1 MSTILLVDDKSS
13 MRKVLHQTLE
23 GDLHQILEAED
34 GEKALEMIKTKH
46 VDVIITD
53 IKMPRVDGMTLL
65 RMIKEL
71 DSEIV
76 VIIMTA
82 YGTIE
87 TAVEA
92 MKLGAYD
99 YITKPFSTEQV
110 KLTVEKAVERQ
121 KLVYE
126 NRYLREKLNDQYNY
140 KRIVGNSPSMQPVYE
155 LIDKVAP
162 TDTAV
167 LIRGE
172 SGTGKELVAHAIHF
186 NSRRKDKPFIKVNCA
201 VLAEG
206 VLESELFGHERGS
219 FTGAAGKRIGRF
231 ELASGG
237 SIFLDEI
244 GDISLSTQVK
254 LLRVLQE
261 KEFERVGGTES
272 IKADV
277 RVIAATNKNLE
288 EAIKK
293 GQFREDLFFRLN
305 VVPII
310 VPPLRERREDI
321 ERLAQHFLNRYGL
334 EANKKI
340 SKIDKKALEF
350 LIRYNWPGNVRELE
364 NAIQRAVVLSDSDT
378 IYPSNLPLDIQSFQ
392 KDDSMHYLGENASLT
407 EKVEN
412 YEKELILK
420 SMEKA
425 NHVQTKAAK
434 LLDINRT
441 ALIYKLKKYGLISE
455 NPTEGDEEPK

>member
-1 MSTILLVDDKSS
+1 MSTILIADDKSS
-13 MRKVLHQTLE
+13 MRKVLRQTLE
-23 GDLHQILEAED
+23 GDQYSIVEAED
-34 GEKALEMIKTKH
+34 GEKALEMIKAKH
-46 VDVIITD
+46 IDLIITD
-53 IKMPRVDGMTLL
+53 IKMPKLDGMALL
-65 RMIKEL
+65 KMIREL
-71 DSEIV
+71 DNEIM
-76 VIIMTA
+76 VIVMTA

-110 KLTVEKAVERQ
+110 KLTVDKAIERQ
-121 KLVYE
+121 KLLYE
-126 NRYLREKLNDQYNY
+126 NKYLREKLNDQYNY
-140 KRIVGNSPSMQPVYE
+140 KRIVGNSGAMQPVYE
-155 LIDKVAP
+155 LIEKVAP

-206 VLESELFGHERGS
+206 VLESELFGHEKGS

-231 ELASGG
+231 ELAHGG

-244 GDISLSTQVK
+244 GDINPATQVK

-261 KEFERVGGTES
+261 KEFERVGGTEVIRS
-272 IKADV
+272 DV
-277 RVIAATNKNLE
+277 RIITATNKNLE

-305 VVPII
+305 VVPIV
-310 VPPLRERREDI
+310 VPPLRERREDV
-321 ERLAQHFLNRYGL
+321 ERLAQHFLHRYNQ

-340 SKIDKKALEF
+340 VKIDKKALE
-350 LIRYNWPGNVRELE
+350 LMARYHWPGNVRELE
-364 NAIQRAVVLSDSDT
+364 NAVQRAVVLADSDT
-378 IYPSNLPLDIQSFQ
+378 VYPSNLPLDIQTFQ
-392 KDDSMHYLGENASLT
+392 KDEYLHHLKEDSSLT
-407 EKVEN
+407 DKVEN

-420 SMEKA
+420 AMEKA

-434 LLDINRT
+434 LLDVNRT
-441 ALIYKLKKYGLISE
+441 ALIYKLKKYGLLNE
-455 NPTEGDEEPK
+455 NEEVENQPE

>member
-1 MSTILLVDDKSS
+1 MSSILLVDDKSS

-23 GDLHQILEAED
+23 NEQNTILEAED
-34 GEKALEMIKTKH
+34 GEKALETIKSKH
-46 VDVIITD
+46 VDVVITD
-53 IKMPRVDGMTLL
+53 IKMPKLDGMSLL
-65 RMIKEL
+65 KMIKEL

-110 KLTVEKAVERQ
+110 KLTVEKAIERQ
-121 KLVYE
+121 KLLYE
-126 NRYLREKLNDQYNY
+126 NKYLREKLNDQYNY
-140 KRIVGNSPSMQPVYE
+140 KRIVGNSPAMQPVYE
-155 LIDKVAP
+155 LMEKVAP

-167 LIRGE
+167 LIRGD

-186 NSRRKDKPFIKVNCA
+186 NSRRKEKPFIKVNCA

-206 VLESELFGHERGS
+206 VLESELFGHEKGS

-231 ELASGG
+231 ELANGG

-244 GDISLSTQVK
+244 GDISPSTQVK

-272 IKADV
+272 IRADV

-288 EAIKK
+288 EDIKR
-293 GQFREDLFFRLN
+293 GHFREDLFFRLN
-305 VVPII
+305 VVPIY
-310 VPPLRERREDI
+310 VPPLRERREDV
-321 ERLAQHFLNRYGL
+321 ERLAMHFLTRYSL

-340 SKIDKKALEF
+340 NKIEKKALE
-350 LIRYNWPGNVRELE
+350 LLSRYNWPGNVRELE
-364 NAIQRAVVLSDSDT
+364 NAIQRAVVLADSDT

-392 KDDSMHYLGENASLT
+392 KDGYLHNLKEDASLT

-420 SMEKA
+420 AMEKA
-425 NHVQTKAAK
+425 NHIQTKAAK
-434 LLDINRT
+434 LLDVNRT
-441 ALIYKLKKYGLISE
+441 ALIYKLKKYGLLNEATSE
-455 NPTEGDEEPK
+455 DDVSP

>member
-1 MSTILLVDDKSS
+1 MSTILLVDDKNS
-13 MRKVLHQTLE
+13 MRKVLRQTLE
-23 GDLHQILEAED
+23 SDQKTILEAED
-34 GEKALEMIKTKH
+34 GEKALEIIKTKH
-46 VDVIITD
+46 VDVVMTD
-53 IKMPRVDGMTLL
+53 IKMPRLDGMTLL
-65 RMIKEL
+65 KMIKEL
-71 DSEIV
+71 DTEIV

-110 KLTVEKAVERQ
+110 KLTVEKAIERQ
-121 KLVYE
+121 KLLYE
-126 NRYLREKLNDQYNY
+126 NKYLREKLNDQYNY
-140 KRIVGNSPSMQPVYE
+140 KRIVGNSPAMQPVYE
-155 LIDKVAP
+155 LIEKVAP

-186 NSRRKDKPFIKVNCA
+186 NSRRKEKPFIKVNCA

-206 VLESELFGHERGS
+206 VLESELFGHEKGS

-231 ELASGG
+231 ELANGG

-244 GDISLSTQVK
+244 GDISLATQVK

-272 IKADV
+272 IRSDV

-305 VVPII
+305 VVPIH
-310 VPPLRERREDI
+310 VPPLRERREDM
-321 ERLAQHFLNRYGL
+321 ERLAMHFLNRYSL

-340 SKIDKKALEF
+340 AKIDKKAIDLMA
-350 LIRYNWPGNVRELE
+350 RYNWPGNVRELE
-364 NAIQRAVVLSDSDT
+364 NAIQRAVVLADTDT
-378 IYPSNLPLDIQSFQ
+378 IYPSNLPLDIQTFQ
-392 KDDSMHYLGENASLT
+392 KDEYLHVLKEDASLT

-420 SMEKA
+420 AMEKA
-425 NHVQTKAAK
+425 DHVQTKAAK

-441 ALIYKLKKYGLISE
+441 ALIYKLKKYGLLSE
-455 NPTEGDEEPK
+455 AAEGAEPAE

>member
-13 MRKVLHQTLE
+13 MRKVLRQTLE
-23 GDLHQILEAED
+23 GEGNTILEAED
-34 GEKALEMIKTKH
+34 GEKALEMIKAKH
-46 VDVIITD
+46 VDLIISD
-53 IKMPRVDGMTLL
+53 IKMPKLDGMSLL
-65 RMIKEL
+65 KMIKEL
-71 DSEIV
+71 DNEIV

-82 YGTIE
+82 YATIE

-110 KLTVEKAVERQ
+110 KITVDKAIERQ

-126 NRYLREKLNDQYNY
+126 NKYLREKLNDQYNY
-140 KRIVGNSPSMQPVYE
+140 KRIIGNSTKMQPVYE
-155 LIDKVAP
+155 LIEKVSP

-172 SGTGKELVAHAIHF
+172 SGTGKELVAHAVHF

-206 VLESELFGHERGS
+206 VLESELFGHEKGS

-231 ELASGG
+231 ELANGG

-244 GDISLSTQVK
+244 GDINLSTQVK

-261 KEFERVGGTES
+261 KEFERVGGTEV
-272 IKADV
+272 IRADV

-305 VVPII
+305 VVPIM
-310 VPPLRERREDI
+310 VPPLRDRREDV
-321 ERLAQHFLNRYGL
+321 ERLAFHFLTRYSA

-340 SKIDKKALEF
+340 TKIDKKAVDLMAK
-350 LIRYNWPGNVRELE
+350 YHWPGNVRELE
-364 NAIQRAVVLSDSDT
+364 NAIQRAVVLADGDS
-378 IYPSNLPLDIQSFQ
+378 IYPSNLPLDIQTFH
-392 KDDSMHYLGENASLT
+392 KDDSVNYLKEDAGLT

-412 YEKELILK
+412 YEKELIVK
-420 SMEKA
+420 AMEKA

-434 LLDINRT
+434 LLNVNRT
-441 ALIYKLKKYGLISE
+441 ALIYKLKKYGLLSEADVE
-455 NPTEGDEEPK
+455 NPTEE

>member
-13 MRKVLHQTLE
+13 MRKVLRQTLE
-23 GDLHQILEAED
+23 SDQRNVLEAED
-34 GEKALEMIKTKH
+34 GEKALETIKSKH
-46 VDVIITD
+46 VDLVITD
-53 IKMPRVDGMTLL
+53 IKMPRLDGMTLL
-65 RMIKEL
+65 KMIREL
-71 DSEIV
+71 DTEIV

-99 YITKPFSTEQV
+99 YVTKPFSTEQV
-110 KLTVEKAVERQ
+110 KLTVEKAIERQ
-121 KLVYE
+121 KLLYE
-126 NRYLREKLNDQYNY
+126 NKYLREKLNDQYNY
-140 KRIVGNSPSMQPVYE
+140 KRIVGNSPAMQPVYE
-155 LIDKVAP
+155 LIEKVSP

-167 LIRGE
+167 LVRGE

-206 VLESELFGHERGS
+206 VLESELFGHEKGS

-231 ELASGG
+231 ELANTG

-305 VVPII
+305 VVPIN
-310 VPPLRERREDI
+310 VPPLRDRKEDMERMSF
-321 ERLAQHFLNRYGL
+321 HFLTRYSL

-340 SKIDKKALEF
+340 TKIEKKALD
-350 LIRYNWPGNVRELE
+350 LMTRYNWPGNVRELE
-364 NAIQRAVVLSDSDT
+364 NAIQRAVVLADSDT
-378 IYPSNLPLDIQSFQ
+378 IYPSNLPLDIQTFQ
-392 KDDSMHYLGENASLT
+392 KDEYLHYLKEDASLT

-420 SMEKA
+420 AMEKA

-441 ALIYKLKKYGLISE
+441 ALIYKLKKYGLL
-455 NPTEGDEEPK
+455 TDGKEGNVQPE

>member
-1 MSTILLVDDKSS
+1 MSSILLVDDKSS
-13 MRKVLHQTLE
+13 MRKVLRQTLE
-23 GDLHQILEAED
+23 SDQYTILEAED
-34 GEKALEMIKTKH
+34 GEKAIETIKSKH
-46 VDVIITD
+46 VDLVITD

-65 RMIKEL
+65 RMIREL

-92 MKLGAYD
+92 MKLGAHD

-110 KLTVEKAVERQ
+110 KLVVDKAVERQ

-126 NRYLREKLNDQYNY
+126 NKYLREKLNDQYNY
-140 KRIVGNSPSMQPVYE
+140 KRIVGNSPVMQPVYE
-155 LIDKVAP
+155 LIEKVAP

-167 LIRGE
+167 LIRGD

-206 VLESELFGHERGS
+206 VLESELFGHEKGS

-231 ELASGG
+231 ELANGG

-244 GDISLSTQVK
+244 GDISPPTQVK

-272 IKADV
+272 IRADV

-305 VVPII
+305 VVPIH
-310 VPPLRERREDI
+310 VPPLRERKEDI
-321 ERLAQHFLNRYGL
+321 ERLANHFLARYSM
-334 EANKKI
+334 EAKKRI
-340 SKIDKKALEF
+340 VKIDRKALD
-350 LIRYNWPGNVRELE
+350 LMMQYNWPGNVRELE
-364 NAIQRAVVLSDSDT
+364 NAVQRAVVLADSDT
-378 IYPSNLPLDIQSFQ
+378 IYPSNLPLDIQTFQ
-392 KDDSMHYLGENASLT
+392 KGEFLQVLKENASLT

-420 SMEKA
+420 AMEKA

-441 ALIYKLKKYGLISE
+441 ALIYKLKKYGLLSDVPAE
-455 NPTEGDEEPK
+455 NGSPE

>member
-1 MSTILLVDDKSS
+1 MSTILVVDDKTS
-13 MRKVLHQTLE
+13 MRKVLRQTLE
-23 GDLHQILEAED
+23 GDQRAILEAED
-34 GEKALEMIKTKH
+34 GEKALETIKSKH
-46 VDVIITD
+46 VDVVITD
-53 IKMPRVDGMTLL
+53 IKMPKLDGMNLL
-65 RMIKEL
+65 KMIKEL
-71 DSEIV
+71 DTEIV

-99 YITKPFSTEQV
+99 YVTKPFSTEQV
-110 KLTVEKAVERQ
+110 KITVEKAIERQ

-126 NRYLREKLNDQYNY
+126 NKYLREKLNDQYNY
-140 KRIVGNSPSMQPVYE
+140 KRIVGNSPAMQPVYE
-155 LIDKVAP
+155 LIEKVAP

-186 NSRRKDKPFIKVNCA
+186 NSRRKEKPFIKVNCA

-206 VLESELFGHERGS
+206 VLESELFGHEKGS

-231 ELASGG
+231 ELANGG

-244 GDISLSTQVK
+244 GDISLATQVK

-305 VVPII
+305 VVPIQ
-310 VPPLRERREDI
+310 VPPLRERREDVD
-321 ERLAQHFLNRYGL
+321 RLSSHFLGRYSL

-340 SKIDKKALEF
+340 AKIDKKAQDL
-350 LIRYNWPGNVRELE
+350 LTRYNWPGNVRELE
-364 NAIQRAVVLSDSDT
+364 NAMQRAVVLADSDT
-378 IYPSNLPLDIQSFQ
+378 IFPSNLPLDIQTFQ
-392 KDDSMHYLGENASLT
+392 KDDYLHQLREDASLT

-420 SMEKA
+420 AMEKA

-441 ALIYKLKKYGLISE
+441 ALIYKLKKYGLLSDSNEGTETSE
-455 NPTEGDEEPK
+455 

>member
-1 MSTILLVDDKSS
+1 MSSILIVDDKSS
-13 MRKVLHQTLE
+13 MRKVLKQTLE
-23 GDLHQILEAED
+23 DDQNIIVEAED
-34 GEKALEMIKTKH
+34 GEKALEVIKSKH
-46 VDVIITD
+46 IDLVITD
-53 IKMPRVDGMTLL
+53 IKMPKLDGMSLL
-65 RMIKEL
+65 KMIKEL
-71 DSEIV
+71 DNEIV

-110 KLTVEKAVERQ
+110 KLTVDKAIERQ
-121 KLVYE
+121 KLLYE
-126 NRYLREKLNDQYNY
+126 NKYLREKLNDQYNY
-140 KRIVGNSPSMQPVYE
+140 KRIVGNSATMQPVYE

-167 LIRGE
+167 LIRGA

-186 NSRRKDKPFIKVNCA
+186 NSRRKEKPFIKVNCA

-206 VLESELFGHERGS
+206 VLESELFGHEKGS

-231 ELASGG
+231 ELANGG

-261 KEFERVGGTES
+261 KEFERVGGMES
-272 IKADV
+272 IHADV

-288 EAIKK
+288 EGIKK
-293 GQFREDLFFRLN
+293 GTFREDLFFRLN
-305 VVPII
+305 VVPIF
-310 VPPLRERREDI
+310 VPPLRERREDV
-321 ERLAQHFLNRYGL
+321 ERLAFHFLNRYSL

-340 SKIDKKALEF
+340 TKIDKKALE
-350 LIRYNWPGNVRELE
+350 LMARYHWPGNVRELE
-364 NAIQRAVVLSDSDT
+364 NAIQRAVVLADTDT
-378 IYPSNLPLDIQSFQ
+378 IYPSNLPLDIQTFQ
-392 KDDSMHYLGENASLT
+392 KDEYLNYLKEDASLT

-420 SMEKA
+420 AMEKA
-425 NHVQTKAAK
+425 NHIQTKAAK
-434 LLDINRT
+434 LLEINRT
-441 ALIYKLKKYGLISE
+441 ALIYKLKKYGLLAESVEDGQSSE
-455 NPTEGDEEPK
+455 

>member
-1 MSTILLVDDKSS
+1 MSTILIADDKSS
-13 MRKVLHQTLE
+13 MRKVLRQTLE
-23 GDLHQILEAED
+23 YDGNTILEAED
-34 GEKALEMIKTKH
+34 GEQALEIIKAKH
-46 VDVIITD
+46 VDVIISD
-53 IKMPRVDGMTLL
+53 IKMPKLDGMSLL
-65 RMIKEL
+65 KMIKEL
-71 DSEIV
+71 DGDIV

-82 YGTIE
+82 YATIE

-99 YITKPFSTEQV
+99 YISKPFSTEQV
-110 KLTVEKAVERQ
+110 KITVGKAIERQ

-126 NRYLREKLNDQYNY
+126 NKYLREKLNDQYNY
-140 KRIVGNSPSMQPVYE
+140 KRIVGNSAKMQPVYE
-155 LIDKVAP
+155 LIEKVAP

-172 SGTGKELVAHAIHF
+172 SGTGKELVAHAVHF

-206 VLESELFGHERGS
+206 VLESELFGHEKGS

-231 ELASGG
+231 ELANNG

-244 GDISLSTQVK
+244 GDINLATQVK

-261 KEFERVGGTES
+261 KEFERVGGTEL
-272 IKADV
+272 IRADV

-310 VPPLRERREDI
+310 VPPLRDRREDV
-321 ERLAQHFLNRYGL
+321 ERLAFHFLNRYSA

-340 SKIDKKALEF
+340 TKIDKKAVDLMTK
-350 LIRYNWPGNVRELE
+350 YHWPGNVRELE
-364 NAIQRAVVLSDSDT
+364 NAIQRAVVLADSDS
-378 IYPSNLPLDIQSFQ
+378 IFPSNLPLDIQSFH
-392 KDDSMHYLGENASLT
+392 KDDSLNYLKDDAGLT

-412 YEKELILK
+412 YEKELIVK
-420 SMEKA
+420 AMEKA
-425 NHVQTKAAK
+425 GHVQTKAAK
-434 LLDINRT
+434 LLSVNRT
-441 ALIYKLKKYGLISE
+441 ALIYKLKKYGLMAE
-455 NPTEGDEEPK
+455 TEGERSTEE

>member
-1 MSTILLVDDKSS
+1 VSTILLVDDKSS
-13 MRKVLHQTLE
+13 MRKVLRQTLE
-23 GDLHQILEAED
+23 SDQTAILEAED
-34 GEKALEMIKTKH
+34 GEKALETIKAKH
-46 VDVIITD
+46 VDVVITD

-65 RMIKEL
+65 KMIKEI
-71 DSEIV
+71 DNEIV
-76 VIIMTA
+76 VLIMTA

-110 KLTVEKAVERQ
+110 KLTVDKAVERQ
-121 KLVYE
+121 KLLYE
-126 NRYLREKLNDQYNY
+126 NKYLREKLNDQYNY
-140 KRIVGNSPSMQPVYE
+140 KRIVGNGTAMRPVYE
-155 LIDKVAP
+155 LIEKVAP

-172 SGTGKELVAHAIHF
+172 SGTGKELVAHAVHF
-186 NSRRKDKPFIKVNCA
+186 NSRRKEKAFIKVNCA

-206 VLESELFGHERGS
+206 VLESELFGHEKGS

-231 ELASGG
+231 ELAHGG

-261 KEFERVGGTES
+261 KEFERVGGTECIRS
-272 IKADV
+272 DV

-310 VPPLRERREDI
+310 VPPLRERREDV
-321 ERLAQHFLNRYGL
+321 ERLAQHFLHRYSL

-340 SKIDKKALEF
+340 SKIDPKALEA
-350 LIRYNWPGNVRELE
+350 LARYNWPGNVRELE
-364 NAIQRAVVLSDSDT
+364 NAIQRAVVLADSDVL
-378 IYPSNLPLDIQSFQ
+378 YPSNLPLDILTFQSEDVFTLL
-392 KDDSMHYLGENASLT
+392 KENASLT

-420 SMEKA
+420 AMEKA
-425 NHVQTKAAK
+425 DGVQTKAAR

-441 ALIYKLKKYGLISE
+441 ALIYKLKKYGLLA
-455 NPTEGDEEPK
+455 EGNLAEEK

>member
-13 MRKVLHQTLE
+13 MRKVLKQTLE
-23 GDLHQILEAED
+23 GEQNAILEAED
-34 GEKALEMIKTKH
+34 GEKALETIKSKH
-46 VDVIITD
+46 VDLVITD
-53 IKMPRVDGMTLL
+53 IKMPKLDGMTLL
-65 RMIKEL
+65 KMIKES
-71 DSEIV
+71 DTEIV

-110 KLTVEKAVERQ
+110 KLVVEKAIDRQ
-121 KLVYE
+121 KLLYE
-126 NRYLREKLNDQYNY
+126 NKYLREKLNDQYNF
-140 KRIVGNSPSMQPVYE
+140 KRIVGNSSSMQPVYE

-186 NSRRKDKPFIKVNCA
+186 NSRRKEKPIIKVNCA

-206 VLESELFGHERGS
+206 VLESELFGHEKGS

-244 GDISLSTQVK
+244 GDISPATQVK

-272 IKADV
+272 IRTDV

-305 VVPII
+305 VVPIY
-310 VPPLRERREDI
+310 VPPLRERKDDI
-321 ERLAQHFLNRYGL
+321 ERLATHFLNRYSL

-340 SKIDKKALEF
+340 TKIEKKALE
-350 LIRYNWPGNVRELE
+350 LMTRYNWPGNVRELE
-364 NAIQRAVVLSDSDT
+364 NAIQRAVVLADSDV

-392 KDDSMHYLGENASLT
+392 KDEHVHYLKEDASLT

-420 SMEKA
+420 AMEKA
-425 NHVQTKAAK
+425 NHIQTKAAK

-441 ALIYKLKKYGLISE
+441 ALIYKLKKYGLMSDSNDESATSE
-455 NPTEGDEEPK
+455 